1 MEIYTSHIQRFTWL
15 NFPREVWFPVFVLHM
30 VDFFRLRFPLLNL
43 NVNINSMK
51 QKRGWED
58 GVRAWILRDNGNI
71 LIS

>member
-1 MEIYTSHIQRFTWL
+1 MEIYTPHIQRFTWL
-15 NFPREVWFPVFVLHM
+15 NFPREVWFPVFVLYM
-30 VDFFRLRFPLLNL
+30 VDFFLLCFPLLNL

-51 QKRGWED
+51 QIKGWED